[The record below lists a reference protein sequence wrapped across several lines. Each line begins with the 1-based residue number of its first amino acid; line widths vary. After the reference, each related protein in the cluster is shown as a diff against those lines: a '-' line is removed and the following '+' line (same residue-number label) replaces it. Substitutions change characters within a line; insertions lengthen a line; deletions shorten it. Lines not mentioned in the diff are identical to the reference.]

1 MDEIS
6 VSAEYL
12 LILTELDK
20 EPGVNFP
27 PSVNFNYPVPQAD
40 LFFEFL
46 SKLVKYLIL
55 DTLRNIITKE
65 TPHLSSIDLKTSQYI
80 ISETKYYNRKY
91 TMVKEMFKLNIK
103 LLFKLI

>member
-27 PSVNFNYPVPQAD
+27 PSVNFNYPVPQVD
-40 LFFEFL
+40 FFIEFL
-46 SKLVKYLIL
+46 SKLVKYLIS
-55 DTLRNIITKE
+55 DTLKNIIAKE
-65 TPHLSSIDLKTSQYI
+65 TPLLSSINSKTSQYI
-80 ISETKYYNRKY
+80 ISETKYYNRKN
-91 TMVKEMFKLNIK
+91 TTVK
-103 LLFKLI
+103 

>member
-6 VSAEYL
+6 VSAKYVF
-12 LILTELDK
+12 ILTELDK

-46 SKLVKYLIL
+46 SKLVKYLIS
-55 DTLRNIITKE
+55 DTLKNIIAKE
-65 TPHLSSIDLKTSQYI
+65 TPLLSSINLKTSQYI
-80 ISETKYYNRKY
+80 ISETKYYTQR
-91 TMVKEMFKLNIK
+91 
-103 LLFKLI
+103 